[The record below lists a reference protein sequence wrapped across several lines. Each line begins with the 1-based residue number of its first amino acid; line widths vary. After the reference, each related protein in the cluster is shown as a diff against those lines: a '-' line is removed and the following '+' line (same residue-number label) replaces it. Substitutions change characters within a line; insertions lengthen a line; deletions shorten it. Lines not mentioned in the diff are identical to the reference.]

1 MELKKKP
8 GAQVTCVDHHEIYA
22 AQFCHFRCIAKTL
35 NNVIDS
41 RLIQLA
47 VVLPKMPRTCAR
59 PPDGPVIV
67 LRISTS
73 TRVNQFDSGKGIV
86 LFDRIC
92 RRVQV
97 RQHLWI
103 VQRDA
108 ELMRYSCF

>member
-1 MELKKKP
+1 MQQP
-8 GAQVTCVDHHEIYA
+8 SVSRVDHYEIYT
-22 AQFCHFRCIAKTL
+22 AQFCHFRCIAKAL
-35 NNVIDS
+35 NNIIDS
-41 RLIQLA
+41 LLIQFT
-47 VVLPKMPRTCAR
+47 VVLPKMPGACAWS
-59 PPDGPVIV
+59 PDGSVII
-67 LRISTS
+67 LRVGTC
-73 TRVNQFDSGKGIV
+73 TWVDQFDSGKGIV